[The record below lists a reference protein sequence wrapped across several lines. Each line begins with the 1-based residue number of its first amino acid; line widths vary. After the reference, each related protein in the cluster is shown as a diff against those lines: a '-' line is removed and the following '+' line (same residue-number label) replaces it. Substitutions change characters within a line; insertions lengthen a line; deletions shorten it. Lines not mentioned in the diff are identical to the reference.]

1 MAQNF
6 WGAIAAWT
14 TCFVSTIAISLM
26 TSAKPESE
34 LRGLVFSLT
43 ERITDREQ
51 SWYRRPAVLATVVLA
66 LTAVLNILFW

>member
-1 MAQNF
+1 
-6 WGAIAAWT
+6 
-14 TCFVSTIAISLM
+14 M